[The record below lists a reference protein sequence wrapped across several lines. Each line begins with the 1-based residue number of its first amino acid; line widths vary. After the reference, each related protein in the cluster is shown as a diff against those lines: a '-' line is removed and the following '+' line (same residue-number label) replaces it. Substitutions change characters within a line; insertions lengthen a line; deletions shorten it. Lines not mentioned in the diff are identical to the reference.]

1 MSNLKHGYDGQCS
14 PRNEYKWRH
23 DTFSLGI
30 FPLIRRKSGQGWKR
44 GAVIVRVKGWT
55 SDPDAVYEKAQK
67 IVELL
72 DAGKYAGPKFV
83 DARREAAK
91 GEGK

>member
-1 MSNLKHGYDGQCS
+1 MKHGYDGQCS
-14 PRNEYKWRH
+14 PRNTQYQWRH

-30 FPLIRRKSGQGWKR
+30 FPLIPRKTKVGYKR

-83 DARREAAK
+83 DARCGAEK
-91 GEGK
+91 GEKR